1 MCEVMFKHVFNY
13 RLKCLLRDRGTVF
26 WTLTF
31 SLLLATLFHF
41 SIGQLTGDA
50 LEGFNPIKVA
60 VVDNQAYRENI
71 SFRGMLES
79 LSQPGEAQILELT
92 VVDEKQAEKQLEDGA
107 ITGIIS
113 VDEAIGLTV
122 KQSGIEQ
129 SILKAILD
137 EYAYTSKTVTSILA
151 KNPAATQQLFAEL
164 ANRRSYSEQ
173 VSYSDAKPD
182 TILGFFYALIAM
194 ACMYSGF
201 WGLRNAVDVQAD
213 LSARGA
219 RRSVAPTNK
228 LGVVL
233 SDAIAALVISFA
245 EVLILLAYM
254 AFVLRIS
261 FGNQTGYV
269 LLTCFAGCIAGVSLG
284 GFVGTV
290 VRGNENIKTGILIG
304 VTMTMSF
311 LAGLMWIEVKD
322 IIARKVPVLSY
333 INPAALISDAFYSLY
348 IFDTHRRFFI
358 NIGMLLLL
366 SAIMCTA
373 SFMQLR
379 RERYASI

>member
-1 MCEVMFKHVFNY
+1 VCEVMFKHVFNY
-13 RLKCLLRDRGTVF
+13 RLKCLLRDRGTLF
-26 WTLTF
+26 WTLIF

-41 SIGQLTGDA
+41 SIGQLAGDT
-50 LEGFNPIKVA
+50 LERFNPIKVA
-60 VVDNQAYRENI
+60 VIDSQAYRADI
-71 SFRGMLES
+71 GFQQMLES
-79 LSQPGEAQILELT
+79 LSQPGEAQVLELT
-92 VVDEKQAEKQLEDGA
+92 VVDEQQAERLLEDGA
-107 ITGIIS
+107 ITGIIN
-113 VDEAIGLTV
+113 VDEAMGLTV

-137 EYAYTSKTVTSILA
+137 EYAYTSRTVASILT
-151 KNPAATQQLFAEL
+151 KNPAAAQQLFAEL
-164 ANRRSYSEQ
+164 ADRRNYSEQ
-173 VSYSDAKPD
+173 VSFSDAKPD

-201 WGLRNAVDVQAD
+201 WGLRNAIDVQAD

-233 SDAIAALVISFA
+233 SDAVAALVISFA

-261 FGNQTGYV
+261 FGNQMGYV
-269 LLTCFAGCIAGVSLG
+269 LLTCLAGCVTGVSLG

-290 VRGNENIKTGILIG
+290 VRGNENVKTGILIG

-358 NIGMLLLL
+358 NISMLLLL

-379 RERYASI
+379 RERYANI